1 MKVKNRFLLY
11 YVLMFLITTVIAL
24 VAFVGLSLLSS
35 RLEDSLVK
43 NRYTAESLMKNSI
56 EAIDYQDV
64 VVNHG
69 GIQVVDSRYQV
80 ILSQGIAPYPLNQKI
95 LTKGQFTEFLRE
107 SQSIHREF
115 SFDIAY
121 NEKED
126 FWLIVSFPT
135 SIRVDFSV
143 TQNRNYESVDSGS
156 AFLLAGSVLLAWLVL
171 LALSTF
177 LYSRMSAAGFTR
189 RLSALQESASLFS
202 QGDYT
207 ARAPEDSNDE
217 FGELGGAFNQMAD
230 KIQGEMSLRKQS
242 EDLRRQ
248 LTLDVAHDLKNPLA
262 VVMGYAEQGIRH
274 PDSLDERTL
283 KLILE
288 NSSRANSLV
297 TNLFD
302 LSRLESPE
310 YHLQTKP
317 TDLSEYLRRR
327 MARRIDAL
335 EAAGFQAEFHIPE
348 EPVYA
353 ELDELEMGRALDNLI
368 DNALRYNEPG
378 TKLSLT
384 LREIEAEGEKCAEI
398 LLEDDGRGI
407 PRELSDGLFKPFAIR
422 ESGSGLGLSIVQKI
436 IELHGGTIYLQT
448 DSGKGC
454 RFTIHLKVHSTI

>member
-24 VAFVGLSLLSS
+24 VAFAGLSLLSGL
-35 RLEDSLVK
+35 LEDSLVK
-43 NRYTAESLMKNSI
+43 NRYTAESLMKHSI

-64 VVNHG
+64 VANHG
-69 GIQVVDSRYQV
+69 GLQVVDSRYQV
-80 ILSQGIAPYPLNQKI
+80 ILSQGIAPYPLNQKA
-95 LTKGQFTEFLRE
+95 LTKSQFTEFLRE

-115 SFDIAY
+115 SYDIAY

-135 SIRVDFSV
+135 SIRVDFSI

-207 ARAPEDSNDE
+207 ARAPEDSKDE
-217 FGELGGAFNQMAD
+217 FGELGGTFNQMAD

-297 TNLFD
+297 ANLFD

-310 YHLQTKP
+310 YQLQTKP

-384 LREIEAEGEKCAEI
+384 LREIEAEGKKYAEI

-436 IELHGGTIYLQT
+436 IELHGGAIYLRT

-454 RFTIHLKVHSTI
+454 RFTIHLNIHSNT